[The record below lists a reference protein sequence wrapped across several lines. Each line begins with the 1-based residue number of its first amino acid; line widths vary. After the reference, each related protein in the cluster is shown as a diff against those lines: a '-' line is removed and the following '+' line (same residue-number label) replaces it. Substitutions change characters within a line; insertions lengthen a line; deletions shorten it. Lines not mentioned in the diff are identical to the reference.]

1 MRQILAIP
9 ILICGLALA
18 AGCGKTSGPSV
29 PAANGSASASPSA
42 ASGGYS
48 AFFGCL
54 RQHGI
59 SVPDPAPSSPGTVGE
74 WVDQQSAQDTMFDPA
89 AVACQSQL
97 PASDPNSRP
106 ANHPPSAQE
115 LEQVRTYA
123 VCMRAHGIPM
133 SDPDPTTGD
142 TQIGGRLEHVTR
154 TQLNNDPGYK
164 AARQACKSKLPGGP
178 EWSPNVSGK
187 KKSR

>member
-18 AGCGKTSGPSV
+18 AGCGNTAGPSV
-29 PAANGSASASPSA
+29 PAANGSASPSASA

-54 RQHGI
+54 RQHGV
-59 SVPDPAPSSPGTVGE
+59 SVPDPAPSSPGAVDA
-74 WVDQQSAQDTMFDPA
+74 WVDQQSAQNPGFDPA

-97 PASDPNSRP
+97 PASDPNSHP
-106 ANHPPSAQE
+106 ANDPPTAQE
-115 LEQVRTYA
+115 LEQLRTFA
-123 VCMRAHGIPM
+123 VCMRAHGIQV
-133 SDPDPTTGD
+133 SDPDPATGD
-142 TQIGGRLEHVTR
+142 TPVGGRLAHVTKA
-154 TQLNNDPGYK
+154 QLNNDPGWK
-164 AARQACKSKLPGGP
+164 AAYQACKSKLPGGA
-178 EWSPNVSGK
+178 EWSPTGGK